1 VDLCDVWVI
10 WRYNLEDERFFAH
23 GLAGSV
29 AWILEA
35 CEIGVNLFVKVR
47 GAIDLKVTWPACGGL
62 GSLPQGGRLSWFDS
76 CARWAW

>member
-1 VDLCDVWVI
+1 
-10 WRYNLEDERFFAH
+10 
-23 GLAGSV
+23 
-29 AWILEA
+29 
-35 CEIGVNLFVKVR
+35 VNLFVKVR